1 MGVVGFGCERA
12 WLPPLEHAAATTASV
27 TAKPLAFHREL
38 RTARQRSEC
47 DPRGICGYARR
58 MVTVR
63 VDADL
68 CVGHGRCYVLGPD
81 VFGADEF
88 GHCIVLEEQIA
99 DALEAQAR
107 MGADN
112 CPEQAITVE

>member
-1 MGVVGFGCERA
+1 MVVGFGCERG
-12 WLPPLEHAAATTASV
+12 WLPPPEHAAATTASV
-27 TAKPLAFHREL
+27 TANPLAVHRDL

-47 DPRGICGYARR
+47 DLRGICGYARR

-88 GHCIVLEEQIA
+88 GHCIVLEERIA
-99 DALEAQAR
+99 DALESQAR

-112 CPEQAITVE
+112 CPERAITVE